1 MNNVEF
7 VNKKYKVN
15 IEKKLMKINELNYNF
30 LMRENIKIIILYEC
44 CSFLFS

>member
-30 LMRENIKIIILYEC
+30 LMRENIKIIILYE
-44 CSFLFS
+44 